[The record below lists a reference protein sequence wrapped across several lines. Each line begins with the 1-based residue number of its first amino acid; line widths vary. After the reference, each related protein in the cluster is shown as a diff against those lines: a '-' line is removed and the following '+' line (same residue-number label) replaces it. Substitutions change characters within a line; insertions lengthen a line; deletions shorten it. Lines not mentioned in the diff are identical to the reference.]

1 MKRNPLGTRIHNTR
15 SPACGLLWLTCSALA
30 FATPLTIEN
39 QNFNIDAGGR
49 FSAFLNVDPGQAL
62 QVFCVDYQNEVN
74 PPQTYDVNIS
84 TPDGLADIADTRYG
98 TTPTAAFSYQTAP
111 DAQPIGSAL
120 NRYLMAAWLTTQYSY
135 AAGANTGSQD
145 LGIQNAAWNLL
156 DTNGVPH
163 TDGAYQAWENAA
175 VTWEQSLSTTALDI
189 FESDVRI
196 YTTTDV
202 ALNSDL
208 NNHDS
213 SNRYL
218 TGQQE
223 MISVT
228 SQVPEPATVGMLGL
242 GLVALGLPRRRS
254 ARTS

>member
-1 MKRNPLGTRIHNTR
+1 MKRNQLGTRIHNTR
-15 SPACGLLWLTCSALA
+15 SPACALLWLTCSALA
-30 FATPLTIEN
+30 FATPLTIDS
-39 QNFNIDAGGR
+39 QNFSIDAGGR
-49 FSAFLNVDPGQAL
+49 FSALLNNDPAQAL
-62 QVFCVDYQNEVN
+62 QVFCVDYRNDVS

-84 TPDGLADIADTRYG
+84 TPDSLADIADTRYG
-98 TTPTAAFSYQTAP
+98 TTSTAAFSYQTAP

-135 AAGANTGSQD
+135 ASGANTGSQD
-145 LGIQNAAWNLL
+145 LGIQNAVWNLL
-156 DTNGVPH
+156 DTNSVLH

-175 VTWEQSLSTTALDI
+175 VTWEQNLSTTALGI

-208 NNHDS
+208 NSHDS
-213 SNRYL
+213 SNRYF

-228 SQVPEPATVGMLGL
+228 SPVPEPATLGMLGL
-242 GLVALGLPRRRS
+242 GLIALGLLRRRA
-254 ARTS
+254 ART